1 MRTIAVSEYG
11 LVPVDQPVLINRAL
25 REQDC
30 WSCAMVPYGEMLM
43 PMDSRAFA
51 VVDHQLAHI
60 YVRDSSDLSNVQ
72 RLVESIPGVDAVVA
86 PANWNSITAQ
96 R

>member
-1 MRTIAVSEYG
+1 MLLNSIGATTIVVSEYG

-25 REQDC
+25 RSAGLLVVRDG
-30 WSCAMVPYGEMLM
+30 PYGEMLM

-60 YVRDSSDLSNVQ
+60 YVKEPSDIAAVK
-72 RLVESIPGVDAVVA
+72 RIIESLPGV
-86 PANWNSITAQ
+86 
-96 R
+96 